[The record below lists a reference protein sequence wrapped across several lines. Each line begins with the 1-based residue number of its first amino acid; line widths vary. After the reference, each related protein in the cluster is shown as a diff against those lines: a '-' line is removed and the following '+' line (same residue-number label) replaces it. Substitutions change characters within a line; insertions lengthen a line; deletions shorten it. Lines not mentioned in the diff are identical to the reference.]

1 MGRNCPHCGAPLQDD
16 VKFCLHCMT
25 PLTQKRI
32 VPVPQWVSHRTIWR
46 SAAGVMAAIA
56 VLLVCLLWPPPPPDA
71 LDTVTP
77 TGSTKSQTAALGTT
91 TTTTAATT
99 TTSILQKPNGE
110 TVIVTEPTTT
120 TTSILQKP
128 NGETVVITMP
138 TSTTTQATLP
148 DDTVNGDRT
157 TNTTTTATTTTTNQY
172 TTTTTT
178 TTRQAVSTAAGGVY
192 TTRRTGTY
200 VPPGANAT
208 HPVMLA
214 KYHPG
219 HYEDGVYWNDWSG
232 IRLRI
237 GALAPSSWSYT
248 PTQIAVKGYI
258 DFSESPYSCPQT
270 RVTITE
276 QIGTSVE
283 EEISARVASN
293 EHDDIAYHMETR
305 VFGGRTYQGVVQEER
320 TFEELAYICQN
331 AYFYTAID
339 DRVVKIGIQ
348 YFAYTSTDVISFEE
362 LLALFDP

>member
-32 VPVPQWVSHRTIWR
+32 VPVPQWLSHRTIWR

-110 TVIVTEPTTT
+110 MVIVTEPTTT

-148 DDTVNGDRT
+148 DDTVGGDRT
-157 TNTTTTATTTTTNQY
+157 TNTSSTAATTATTTTTTVSQKPNGEAVII
-172 TTTTTT
+172 TVPVSTTTTT
-178 TTRQAVSTAAGGVY
+178 TTRAAQLDDIIDSDSDINLIKFSFGPDGDATGHPTYNATPLSSYTEIVDGYTLTLTDGVKMY
-192 TTRRTGTY
+192 AESHDATGTSALKLGTLAGVGSFSLEVPENVTSIIFMVATWQSGSPVTVNINGTDY
-200 VPPGANAT
+200 VVET
-208 HPVMLA
+208 SSD
-214 KYHPG
+214 
-219 HYEDGVYWNDWSG
+219 DGE
-232 IRLRI
+232 
-237 GALAPSSWSYT
+237 YT
-248 PTQIAVKGYI
+248 PIKIATKAG
-258 DFSESPYSCPQT
+258 DT
-270 RVTITE
+270 VTVATVSYPRRAMFDAI
-276 QIGTSVE
+276 IYVVE
-283 EEISARVASN
+283 
-293 EHDDIAYHMETR
+293 
-305 VFGGRTYQGVVQEER
+305 
-320 TFEELAYICQN
+320 
-331 AYFYTAID
+331 
-339 DRVVKIGIQ
+339 
-348 YFAYTSTDVISFEE
+348 
-362 LLALFDP
+362 

>member
-32 VPVPQWVSHRTIWR
+32 VLVPQWVSHRTIWR
-46 SAAGVMAAIA
+46 SAAGVMAAVA

-157 TNTTTTATTTTTNQY
+157 TNTSSTATTTATTTTTTVSQKPNGEAVII
-172 TTTTTT
+172 TVPVSTTTTT
-178 TTRQAVSTAAGGVY
+178 TTRAAQLDDIIDSDSDINLIKFSFGPDGDAWHTENTQPLSTYTEIVDGYTLTLFDGVKMYAGCRDATGTSALKLGAAAGVGSFSLEVPENVTSIIFMVATWRLDSS
-192 TTRRTGTY
+192 TTVNINGTDY
-200 VPPGANAT
+200 VIETSSN
-208 HPVMLA
+208 
-214 KYHPG
+214 
-219 HYEDGVYWNDWSG
+219 DGE
-232 IRLRI
+232 
-237 GALAPSSWSYT
+237 YT
-248 PTQIAVKGYI
+248 PIKIATKAG
-258 DFSESPYSCPQT
+258 DT
-270 RVTITE
+270 VTVATDTYHRRAMFDAI
-276 QIGTSVE
+276 IYVVE
-283 EEISARVASN
+283 
-293 EHDDIAYHMETR
+293 
-305 VFGGRTYQGVVQEER
+305 
-320 TFEELAYICQN
+320 
-331 AYFYTAID
+331 
-339 DRVVKIGIQ
+339 
-348 YFAYTSTDVISFEE
+348 
-362 LLALFDP
+362 

>member
-1 MGRNCPHCGAPLQDD
+1 
-16 VKFCLHCMT
+16 
-25 PLTQKRI
+25 
-32 VPVPQWVSHRTIWR
+32 
-46 SAAGVMAAIA
+46 
-56 VLLVCLLWPPPPPDA
+56 
-71 LDTVTP
+71 
-77 TGSTKSQTAALGTT
+77 
-91 TTTTAATT
+91 
-99 TTSILQKPNGE
+99 
-110 TVIVTEPTTT
+110 
-120 TTSILQKP
+120 
-128 NGETVVITMP
+128 MP